1 MITNYIRISH
11 SSHSRMR
18 RMTSSSLYVLLHNL
32 PHCQTA
38 SVCPLMHYCSHFL
51 RTQEMIRLPAV
62 RPTSPDTIV
71 SRTAIILCSNA
82 CRSDPGLTQPPIRRI
97 PWGLSLVGKKAGC
110 QTDHSPQ
117 SLRETKKEWS
127 YASISICPSD
137 VHRDNLVSSQAM

>member
-1 MITNYIRISH
+1 VITNYIRISH

-18 RMTSSSLYVLLHNL
+18 RMTSSSLDVLLHNL

-51 RTQEMIRLPAV
+51 RTQERIRLPAV
-62 RPTSPDTIV
+62 RPTSPDTIA

-82 CRSDPGLTQPPIRRI
+82 CRSDLGLTQPPIRI
-97 PWGLSLVGKKAGC
+97 PWGLSPVGKTAGC

-117 SLRETKKEWS
+117 SLRRLEKNGAMLPFL
-127 YASISICPSD
+127 YA
-137 VHRDNLVSSQAM
+137 LVTCTGTTL